1 MLAYMPTYIDHR
13 CAVNNFWTKTDKRQV
28 LMTNLAY
35 YMCSTTLLLEW
46 RLKNKYLGSIQPE
59 SWYFH
64 TPYWLPFRLMIT
76 RATVVLK
83 MCMQIGWTLMEM
95 MESGIDASHW
105 IVNTKSPLLWD
116 NVNLIQRHLLF
127 LNINLSSR
135 YVSIASFFNCHDNF
149 QWSLTFDLIV
159 ANLTCPAFQWH
170 LVTN

>member
-1 MLAYMPTYIDHR
+1 MTVKKWRMTINHIAWSPLGASPLISVTITFGRRHIKDKSWWQIWLII
-13 CAVNNFWTKTDKRQV
+13 CALQLCCLNEDLKTNIWAPSSQKV
-28 LMTNLAY
+28 GIFY
-35 YMCSTTLLLEW
+35 
-46 RLKNKYLGSIQPE
+46 
-59 SWYFH
+59 

-83 MCMQIGWTLMEM
+83 MCMQFGWTLMEM

-135 YVSIASFFNCHDNF
+135 YVSIASFFNCHDHFQNNF
-149 QWSLTFDLIV
+149 Y
-159 ANLTCPAFQWH
+159 
-170 LVTN
+170 